1 MDYLDLSYRRLELTD
16 KKISSNPAG
25 SKDAAEEQPQAPYE
39 FKTSKEVLFLKE
51 VVERSLPPNTRFLT
65 TIPYKNLTIFV
76 VATDSKM
83 IMVDDGFLPLGVV
96 ILNVGKPKG
105 LLLTREEYE
114 VPYEFSG
121 SEVYERY
128 GISDMYR
135 MSELNGLRLLGVGQ
149 PYRGPMMTGHG
160 DANSSIHSVEGVPV
174 SELVNYLAGL
184 IAKRYGLVLR
194 KLLATSCNS
203 KTGVLGEVV
212 IPVFYAQ
219 EDVRPFSN
227 WDKRTSARGSGPVDL
242 FVTWGDRWMAKFPG
256 REPVRYQPKAEDV
269 ASHPPLTREEIKF
282 LLQKDAEEREKA
294 QAEEAL
300 KAAEEPQ
307 KVERSRILVDY
318 LALVKASFVSLGH
331 RAARRAQEIG
341 SSVPLYTT
349 YEVPASID
357 DRHNVESTIY
367 GIDSDVEGVIAAFYE
382 GDLTEEEFNSYMLEK
397 ANELREKWS
406 PAIESSKHNVKT
418 RVDAIKI
425 LDALLANMPE
435 THTVRPF
442 KSLLEGWRKELKII

>member
-1 MDYLDLSYRRLELTD
+1 MSED
-16 KKISSNPAG
+16 KAINN
-25 SKDAAEEQPQAPYE
+25 SKDTPEEQPQAPYD
-39 FKTSKEVLFLKE
+39 FKTSEEVQFLKE
-51 VVERSLPPNTRFLT
+51 VVDRSLPPNTRHLT
-65 TIPYKNLTIFV
+65 AIAYKNLTIFV

-96 ILNVGKPKG
+96 ILNVGKPRG

-121 SEVYERY
+121 SEAYIRY

-160 DANSSIHSVEGVPV
+160 DANSSIHSIEGVPV
-174 SELVNYLAGL
+174 SELVNYLVGV

-203 KTGVLGEVV
+203 RTGALGEVS

-227 WDKRTSARGSGPVDL
+227 LDKRTTVRGSGPVDL

-256 REPVRYQPKAEDV
+256 REPVRYQPKAEDI
-269 ASHPPLTREEIKF
+269 AAHPPLTREEIKF
-282 LLQKDAEEREKA
+282 LLQKDAEESENA

-300 KAAEEPQ
+300 KSAEAPQ
-307 KVERSRILVDY
+307 EVDRSRIIADY
-318 LALVKASFVSLGH
+318 LALVKASFVSLGQ
-331 RAARRAQEIG
+331 RAARRAQG
-341 SSVPLYTT
+341 PDSPVLSDTMFQVP
-349 YEVPASID
+349 ESID
-357 DRHNVESTIY
+357 DRRNVESTIY
-367 GIDSDVEGVIAAFYE
+367 GIDGDIEGAIAAFYE
-382 GDLTEEEFNSYMLEK
+382 GDLTEEEFNTYMLEK

-406 PAIESSKHNVKT
+406 PAIESAKSNIKS
-418 RVDAIKI
+418 RQDAIKI
-425 LDALLANMPE
+425 LDSLLAGMPE
-435 THTVRPF
+435 THTIMSFR
-442 KSLLEGWRKELKII
+442 SLLEGWRRELKII

>member
-1 MDYLDLSYRRLELTD
+1 MT
-16 KKISSNPAG
+16 KKQTPNNSSV
-25 SKDAAEEQPQAPYE
+25 SKDTAEEQPQAPYD
-39 FKTSKEVLFLKE
+39 FKTSEEVQFLKE
-51 VVERSLPPNTRFLT
+51 VVERSLPPNTRHLT
-65 TIPYKNLTIFV
+65 AIAYKNLTIFV

-105 LLLTREEYE
+105 RLLTREEYE

-121 SEVYERY
+121 SEAYIRY

-160 DANSSIHSVEGVPV
+160 DANSSIHSIEGVPV
-174 SELVNYLAGL
+174 SELVNYLVGV

-203 KTGVLGEVV
+203 RTGELGEVS

-227 WDKRTSARGSGPVDL
+227 LDKRTTARGTGPVDL
-242 FVTWGDRWMAKFPG
+242 FVTWGDIWMAKFPG

-269 ASHPPLTREEIKF
+269 AAHPPLTREEIKF
-282 LLQKDAEEREKA
+282 LLQKDAEEGKKA
-294 QAEEAL
+294 EAEEVL
-300 KAAEEPQ
+300 KSAEEESQ
-307 KVERSRILVDY
+307 KVDRSRILADY
-318 LALVKASFVSLGH
+318 MALVKASFVSFGQRVTRKSH
-331 RAARRAQEIG
+331 EAG
-341 SSVPLYTT
+341 SSVLSDTMFQ
-349 YEVPASID
+349 VPSSID
-357 DRHNVESTIY
+357 DRQDVESTIY

-382 GDLTEEEFNSYMLEK
+382 GDLTEEEFNSYMMEK
-397 ANELREKWS
+397 ANELKDKWFPS
-406 PAIESSKHNVKT
+406 IAAAKDNVKT

-425 LDALLANMPE
+425 LDSLLAGMPE
-435 THTVRPF
+435 THAIMPF
-442 KSLLEGWRKELKII
+442 RSLLEGWRRELKVI

>member
-1 MDYLDLSYRRLELTD
+1 MTE
-16 KKISSNPAG
+16 KKTSNNSAV
-25 SKDAAEEQPQAPYE
+25 SKDAHEEQPQAPYD
-39 FKTSKEVLFLKE
+39 FKTSEEVLFLKE

-65 TIPYKNLTIFV
+65 TIPYKNLTVFII
-76 VATDSKM
+76 ATDSKM

-121 SEVYERY
+121 SEVYVRY

-149 PYRGPMMTGHG
+149 PYRGPMLTGHG
-160 DANSSIHSVEGVPV
+160 DANSDFHSIEGVPV
-174 SELVNYLAGL
+174 SELVNYLTGL

-227 WDKRTSARGSGPVDL
+227 LDKRTTARGSGPVDL

-256 REPVRYQPKAEDV
+256 REPIRYQPKAEDV
-269 ASHPPLTREEIKF
+269 AAHPPLTREEIKF
-282 LLQKDAEEREKA
+282 LLQKDAEESEKA

-300 KAAEEPQ
+300 KSAEEPQ
-307 KVERSRILVDY
+307 KVERFRILVDY
-318 LALVKASFVSLGH
+318 LALVKASFVFLGQ
-331 RAARRAQEIG
+331 RATRRAQETG
-341 SSVPLYTT
+341 SSVTT
-349 YEVPASID
+349 YEVPESID
-357 DRHNVESTIY
+357 DRQNVESTIY
-367 GIDSDVEGVIAAFYE
+367 GIDGDIEGAIAAFYE

-397 ANELREKWS
+397 ANVLREKWS
-406 PAIESSKHNVKT
+406 PAIESAKSNVKS
-418 RVDAIKI
+418 RQDAIKI
-425 LDALLANMPE
+425 LDALLAGMPE
-435 THTVRPF
+435 THTIMPF
-442 KSLLEGWRKELKII
+442 RSLLEGWRKELKII